1 MSFKLYA
8 NGVDVTQLAGGL
20 TWSSDVDTLGQSL
33 SFSVPF
39 DKDGELLPKPFINV
53 GDKISLRYSGEDV
66 FFGIAIDEER
76 SGRSPI
82 KYNCFDLAFYL
93 NENVLTMQ
101 FNDIPAKQAIED
113 LCEKIGIK
121 CTVANIAVKIK
132 KIYKAQA
139 VSEILKD
146 ILTICSEQNGIKY
159 RFEMRGDTLVVF
171 HWKDIKVD
179 VKTEWISNPNRKASL
194 SGMKNRIEIVSGDE
208 KTVKVL
214 AKTEDGASISK
225 YGLLTQS
232 QTIDDKEVSKA
243 KAVANNLLKELN
255 KLKEEGAVSLI
266 GDHRARAG
274 RLVTLEEPITG
285 LSGEFLIKSA
295 QHTYNNGIHLMS
307 LNLEVST

>member
-8 NGVDVTQLAGGL
+8 NGVDVTYLAGGL
-20 TWSSDVDTLGQSL
+20 SWSSDVDTLGQSL
-33 SFSVPF
+33 SFELPF
-39 DKDGELLPKPFINV
+39 DKDGELLPMPFVNV
-53 GDKISLRYSGEDV
+53 GDKISLRYNGEDV
-66 FFGIAIDEER
+66 FFGIAVDEER
-76 SGRSPI
+76 NGRSPI

-93 NENVLTMQ
+93 NENVVTIQ

-121 CTVANIAVKIK
+121 CTVANLAVKIK

-146 ILTICSEQNGIKY
+146 ILAICNEQTGIKY

-179 VKTEWISNPNRKASL
+179 INAEWISSPNRKTSL
-194 SGMKNRIEIVSGDE
+194 SGMKNRIEIVSADE
-208 KTVKVL
+208 KTTKVL
-214 AKTEDGASISK
+214 GQAEDAANIAK

-232 QTIDDKEVSKA
+232 QTIDEKEISKA

-255 KLKEEGAVSLI
+255 RLKEEGGVSLV
-266 GDHRARAG
+266 GDYRARAG
-274 RLVTLEEPITG
+274 RLIALEEPITG
-285 LSGEFLIKSA
+285 LTGEFLIKSA
-295 QHTYNNGIHLMS
+295 QHTYNNGIHLMT
-307 LNLEVST
+307 LGLEVSQ